1 MRNFIISTESA
12 SDLTNNLTN
21 KYNLE
26 IMPMRY
32 FINEKEYI
40 SKEINENIE
49 ELANAMKNG
58 AITKTSQPNE
68 FEIEAYLINL
78 LKQKKD
84 IIHFSFSSSMSGTC
98 QNFKNVANKLNRRNT
113 NKIYVIDTL
122 CQSSGVGLLISILCE
137 KIESEN
143 LSIKETVE
151 YAEILKNNINHVFI
165 VDSLTYLARGGR
177 ISTKQ
182 AIFGNLINI
191 KPVLFLDE
199 NGKIVLAQKT
209 LGRKKSLSVLMNK
222 FSKLYNKESDIVF
235 IGYSDCLDEAN
246 KVKEELLKSFP
257 NLKIQLIPFG
267 PIILSHCGTKT
278 LALFFTGEKRTY

>member
-1 MRNFIISTESA
+1 MRDFIISAEMA
-12 SDLTNNLTN
+12 CDLTSDFI
-21 KYNLE
+21 KHYNLE

-32 FINEKEYI
+32 YINEKEYV
-40 SKEINENIE
+40 SKEIGDNVI

-58 AITKTSQPNE
+58 ATTKTTQPNE
-68 FEIEAYLINL
+68 FEIETYLKNL

-84 IIHFSFSSSMSGTC
+84 ILHLSFSSAMSGTC
-98 QNFKNVANKLNRRNT
+98 NNFKNVANKLNRINK

-122 CQSSGVGLLISILCE
+122 CQSSGVGMLATILCE
-137 KIESEN
+137 KIEKDNFDISKAIEFAEN
-143 LSIKETVE
+143 IKG
-151 YAEILKNNINHVFI
+151 KINHVFV
-165 VDSLTYLARGGR
+165 VDNLTYLARGGR
-177 ISTKQ
+177 ISAKQ

-199 NGKIVLAQKT
+199 TGKIILAQKT
-209 LGRKKSLSVLMNK
+209 LGRKKSLSVLMSK
-222 FSKLYNKESDIVF
+222 FNKLYNNECDIVF

-257 NLKIQLIPFG
+257 NLNIHLIPFG
-267 PIILSHCGTKT
+267 PIILSHCGPKT